1 MTPLAL
7 TLYRRSVMISRR
19 VISVGTEVVG
29 SGALIVVLGALLFG
43 LTRVNAQTAPAGG
56 GDIGQVAKPDQKS
69 EEIDVQVVALRYA
82 EAARSAE
89 IVKNIFNDVAGKPGD
104 GAAAAQGTK
113 LRLLVSADER
123 TNSLVLRGPRELL
136 QTATAVLTQLD
147 VAPPPAP
154 ERAANQKQPPASNE
168 ARLQKLEA
176 GLVDLLNEI
185 KALREEMHRTPT
197 PAGERA
203 K

>member
-1 MTPLAL
+1 
-7 TLYRRSVMISRR
+7 MISRR
-19 VISVGTEVVG
+19 VISVGTQAVR
-29 SGALIVVLGALLFG
+29 SGTLIIVLGVLLFRM
-43 LTRVNAQTAPAGG
+43 TPVNAQTAPAGV
-56 GDIGQVAKPDQKS
+56 GDIGHVAKADQKS
-69 EEIDVQVVALRYA
+69 EEIDVQIVALRYA

-89 IVKNIFNDVAGKPGD
+89 IVKNIFSDVPGKPGEG
-104 GAAAAQGTK
+104 GAAGQGTK
-113 LRLLVSADER
+113 TRILVSADER
-123 TNSLVLRGPRELL
+123 TNSLVLRGPREVV
-136 QTATAVLTQLD
+136 QTATAVLAQLD

-154 ERAANQKQPPASNE
+154 QPAANGKQTPASNE

-176 GLVDLLNEI
+176 GLVELLNEI

>member
-1 MTPLAL
+1 
-7 TLYRRSVMISRR
+7 MISRR
-19 VISVGTEVVG
+19 VISVGTEAVG
-29 SGALIVVLGALLFG
+29 SGALIIVLGALLFR
-43 LTRVNAQTAPAGG
+43 LTPVNAQTAPAGV
-56 GDIGQVAKPDQKS
+56 GDIGHVAKPDQKS
-69 EEIDVQVVALRYA
+69 EEIDVQIVALRYA

-89 IVKNIFNDVAGKPGD
+89 IVKNIFSDVAGKPGEG
-104 GAAAAQGTK
+104 GAAGQGTK
-113 LRLLVSADER
+113 TRILVSADER
-123 TNSLVLRGPRELL
+123 TNSLVLRGPREVV
-136 QTATAVLTQLD
+136 QTATAVLAQLD

-154 ERAANQKQPPASNE
+154 QPAPAANQKQPPASNE

-197 PAGERA
+197 PGGERA

>member
-1 MTPLAL
+1 
-7 TLYRRSVMISRR
+7 MISRR

-29 SGALIVVLGALLFG
+29 AGALIIVLGALLFR
-43 LTRVNAQTAPAGG
+43 LTPVNAQTAPAGG
-56 GDIGQVAKPDQKS
+56 GDIGHVAKPDQKS

-89 IVKNIFNDVAGKPGD
+89 IVKNIFSDVAGKPGEG
-104 GAAAAQGTK
+104 GAAGQGTK
-113 LRLLVSADER
+113 TRILVSADER
-123 TNSLVLRGPRELL
+123 TNSLVLRGPREVV
-136 QTATAVLTQLD
+136 QTATAVLAQLD

-154 ERAANQKQPPASNE
+154 AANQKQPPASNE

-185 KALREEMHRTPT
+185 KALREEMHRTRT
-197 PAGERA
+197 PGSEGA